1 MTSVRTILVILIV
14 LLTAAALA
22 EQGQDRPDSKCE
34 RTNKTDTKM
43 GGSCGFVCKDL
54 VLTPATGEA
63 KASGFQYVC
72 SRRTTHRAQSE
83 RGTLR
88 LGTRARSPK
97 RSRPI
102 GCPKPLT
109 RGRRYGEKWRPPPR
123 RQHW

>member
-54 VLTPATGEA
+54 VIITATGEA

-72 SRRTTHRAQSE
+72 SRRTTTPSAVPE
-83 RGTLR
+83 RIRR
-88 LGTRARSPK
+88 LGARARARPSRHLRGIELIPS
-97 RSRPI
+97 RSLTARPS
-102 GCPKPLT
+102 
-109 RGRRYGEKWRPPPR
+109 
-123 RQHW
+123 